1 MERTARIAALTY
13 GAVCYA
19 LFFATFLY
27 LIAFVAD
34 VAAPKTIETGAAID
48 VGQAFLVDVLL
59 LVLFGLQHSVMAR
72 PRFKAFWTRFV
83 PRAIERST
91 YVLASSVV
99 LIALMAFWQPIPATV
114 WHVES
119 ELGRGL
125 LRALYFSG
133 VGLVLYSTFLIDHF
147 DLFGLRQVVLY
158 FRKRSYT
165 DKNFVTPSLYRFV
178 RHPLYIGWIVMFWA
192 APSMSAGHFLFSLS
206 MTAYILLA
214 IPMEE
219 RDLVDALG
227 EPYRR
232 WRERTPAF
240 VPGVSGPSAP
250 EVRTPA
256 RVPVSGQSR

>member
-1 MERTARIAALTY
+1 MERTTRIAALTY

-34 VAAPKTIETGAAID
+34 VAAPKTIETGAVTD
-48 VGQAFLVDVLL
+48 VGRAFLVDALL

-91 YVLASSVV
+91 YVLASSLA

-119 ELGRGL
+119 EIGRGL
-125 LRALYFSG
+125 LRGLYFSG

-147 DLFGLRQVVLY
+147 DLFGLRQVVLA
-158 FRKRSYT
+158 FRRRPYVEKR
-165 DKNFVTPSLYRFV
+165 FATPSLYRIV
-178 RHPLYIGWIVMFWA
+178 RHPLYVGWIVMFWA
-192 APSMSAGHFLFSLS
+192 APTMSAGHFLFSLV
-206 MTAYILLA
+206 MTGYILVA
-214 IPMEE
+214 IPLEE
-219 RDLVDALG
+219 RDLADVLG

-240 VPGVSGPSAP
+240 VPRLGAGVPSSSSSSSSSSTAT
-250 EVRTPA
+250 R
-256 RVPVSGQSR
+256 